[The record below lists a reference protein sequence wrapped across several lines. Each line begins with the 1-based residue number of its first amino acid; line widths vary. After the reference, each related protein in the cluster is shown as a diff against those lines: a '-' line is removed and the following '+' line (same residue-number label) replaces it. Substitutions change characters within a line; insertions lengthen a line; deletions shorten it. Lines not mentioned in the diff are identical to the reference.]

1 MCYAVITTKHHD
13 GFCLWDS
20 QLTDYK
26 ATRTPAGRDLLRP
39 WVEAF
44 RTEGLKIGF
53 YHSLIDW
60 HHPEFPVDG
69 FHPQRDDLAFRE
81 ASQQRDMRKYVEYLH
96 GQVRELLTGY
106 GQIDILW
113 LDFSYPSMDWGWSKG
128 KGSQDWQG
136 QRLVEM
142 VRELQPAILLN
153 DRVGVDPDF
162 YTPEQLQPAQWVQ
175 VDGQRVTWEACHTLN
190 GSWGYDRDNL
200 DWKSPELLV
209 RMLIDTVSKGGN
221 LLLNVGPTARGEF
234 DARSQAILDTIG
246 CWMRL
251 HCRAIYGATAS
262 DWSAPA
268 DCRFTQRG
276 IGCTCISLPGLC
288 RRSTC
293 QGLQVEWSMPNC
305 FMMVLRYICRA
316 VGTMIHSRSPYL
328 FSALMCSCLFWSYFS
343 GRAHGLKENL
353 PL

>member
-1 MCYAVITTKHHD
+1 M
-13 GFCLWDS
+13 
-20 QLTDYK
+20 
-26 ATRTPAGRDLLRP
+26 
-39 WVEAF
+39 
-44 RTEGLKIGF
+44 
-53 YHSLIDW
+53 IDW

-162 YTPEQLQPAQWVQ
+162 YTPEQLRPAQWVQ
-175 VDGQRVTWEACHTLN
+175 VDGRRVTWEACHTLN

-234 DARSQAILDTIG
+234 DARSKAILDAIG

-251 HCRAIYGATAS
+251 HCRAIYRATAS

-276 IGCTCISLPGLC
+276 NRLYVHIFAWPMQALHLPGLAG
-288 RRSTC
+288 RVEYAQLLHDGSEIH
-293 QGLQVEWSMPNC
+293 LQSNGHDDSLTLTLPVQRLD
-305 FMMVLRYICRA
+305 VL
-316 VGTMIHSRSPYL
+316 VPVLEL
-328 FSALMCSCLFWSYFS
+328 FL
-343 GRAHGLKENL
+343 G
-353 PL
+353 